1 MPIRLSSQAEL
12 LVFDHDTSAVGSAQ
26 SQAIRTTGYRGEGS
40 EHAVLAFGAQRRL
53 RFGWLKQRAVYLPSQ
68 ALLLQDV
75 RLKELPNLSLRSN
88 TSFLLLDVEIRV
100 RTARVEQD
108 ERARSFGDSLARWP
122 RHRHRFARRAAAPPA
137 VSSTAT
143 ADRTGQSGLTTR
155 LAASAGLQLPRGGGG
170 GKRHCSASC
179 CCRAWRDMRAGRF
192 SSRRRDGP
200 IGLRQGKRSTGLAR
214 QAKPPLFSPGL
225 APRALEA
232 SHARPR
238 KSPAIIC
245 SCARASAPSN
255 GALLNPRPS
264 PPAADFP
271 EPRRSRAWGGMRRT
285 SAQVQGAAPSL
296 LPGA

>member
-1 MPIRLSSQAEL
+1 M
-12 LVFDHDTSAVGSAQ
+12 
-26 SQAIRTTGYRGEGS
+26 
-40 EHAVLAFGAQRRL
+40 LAFGAQRRL

-122 RHRHRFARRAAAPPA
+122 RHRHRAARRAAAPPA

-179 CCRAWRDMRAGRF
+179 CCRAWRDVRAGRF

-245 SCARASAPSN
+245 ACARASAEQRRVVEPSALASSRGLRGASEVKSVGGN
-255 GALLNPRPS
+255 EAHKCPSAGGGAL
-264 PPAADFP
+264 
-271 EPRRSRAWGGMRRT
+271 
-285 SAQVQGAAPSL
+285 AAPGRVARS
-296 LPGA
+296 ARARCS